1 MPVAPL
7 RTRDASP
14 RAHDAAR
21 VRPPLWHGTAF
32 LIEALVLVAFLMAAL
47 AVVLSLFAS
56 ARAEEAR
63 AARLSEAVTLAQNAA
78 EAFAATDEPVSRVCR
93 EAGAQT
99 GDLYVVAV
107 DVAAEERATGTLYTA
122 TISVT
127 TADTSEESDT
137 GAAGAGD
144 AKGAAGATNAES
156 AAGGE
161 ALYTLDTARYVAASA
176 SREEAA

>member
-78 EAFAATDEPVSRVCR
+78 EAFAATDEPVSRVSQ
-93 EAGAQT
+93 EAGTQT

-107 DVAAEERATGTLYTA
+107 DVAAEERAAGTLYTA
-122 TISVT
+122 TISVAA
-127 TADTSEESDT
+127 ADTSG
-137 GAAGAGD
+137 GADVAE
-144 AKGAAGATNAES
+144 GAAGATNTES

>member
-7 RTRDASP
+7 HTHDASP
-14 RAHDAAR
+14 RSHDAAR

-78 EAFAATDEPVSRVCR
+78 EAFAATDEPVSRVCQ
-93 EAGAQT
+93 EAGTQT
-99 GDLYVVAV
+99 DDLYVVAV
-107 DVAAEERATGTLYTA
+107 DVAAEERAAGTLYTA

-127 TADTSEESDT
+127 AADTSE
-137 GAAGAGD
+137 GADAAEGAS
-144 AKGAAGATNAES
+144 GATNAES
-156 AAGGE
+156 AVGDE

>member
-7 RTRDASP
+7 RRRDASP

-78 EAFAATDEPVSRVCR
+78 EAFAATDEPVSRVR
-93 EAGAQT
+93 QEAGTQT

-107 DVAAEERATGTLYTA
+107 DVAAEGRGAGTLYTA

-127 TADTSEESDT
+127 AADTPEGA
-137 GAAGAGD
+137 GAAE
-144 AKGAAGATNAES
+144 GAAGATNAES

-176 SREEAA
+176 SRETCY

>member
-78 EAFAATDEPVSRVCR
+78 EAFAATDKPVSRVR
-93 EAGAQT
+93 QEAGTQT

-107 DVAAEERATGTLYTA
+107 DVAAEEHAAGTLYTA
-122 TISVT
+122 TISVAA
-127 TADTSEESDT
+127 ADTSGGA
-137 GAAGAGD
+137 GAAEGAS
-144 AKGAAGATNAES
+144 GATNAES
-156 AAGGE
+156 ASGGE
-161 ALYTLDTARYVAASA
+161 ALYTLDTARYVASSA

>member
-78 EAFAATDEPVSRVCR
+78 EAFAATDGPVSRVSQ
-93 EAGAQT
+93 ETGAQT

-107 DVAAEERATGTLYTA
+107 DVAAEERAAGTLYTA

-127 TADTSEESDT
+127 MAGTSEGANVAEGASD
-137 GAAGAGD
+137 
-144 AKGAAGATNAES
+144 ATNAES

>member
-1 MPVAPL
+1 MLVAPL

-78 EAFAATDEPVSRVCR
+78 EAFAATDEPVSRACR

-107 DVAAEERATGTLYTA
+107 DVAAEERAAGTLYTA
-122 TISVT
+122 TISVSA
-127 TADTSEESDT
+127 ADTSKGADVAE
-137 GAAGAGD
+137 GAAD
-144 AKGAAGATNAES
+144 ATNAES

-161 ALYTLDTARYVAASA
+161 ALYTLDTARYVAANT

>member
-7 RTRDASP
+7 RTRDAFP

-56 ARAEEAR
+56 ARTEEAR

-78 EAFAATDEPVSRVCR
+78 EAFAATDEPVSRVSQ

-99 GDLYVVAV
+99 GDLYVVTV
-107 DVAAEERATGTLYTA
+107 DVAAEERAAGTLYTA
-122 TISVT
+122 TISVS
-127 TADTSEESDT
+127 AAETSE
-137 GAAGAGD
+137 GADVAE
-144 AKGAAGATNAES
+144 GAAGATNAES

-161 ALYTLDTARYVAASA
+161 ALYTLDTARYVAAST

>member
-1 MPVAPL
+1 MPIALL

-78 EAFAATDEPVSRVCR
+78 EAFAATDEPVSRVR
-93 EAGAQT
+93 QEAGAQT

-122 TISVT
+122 TISVSA
-127 TADTSEESDT
+127 ADTPE
-137 GAAGAGD
+137 GADVAEGAS
-144 AKGAAGATNAES
+144 GATNAES